1 MRKIFSLLP
10 FVALMLTGSTVMAQ
24 PTINRSET
32 TDKFATLLQYIES
45 MYVDSVNSKQLVEKA
60 IIHML
65 EELDPHSTYISA
77 EEVAEANEPL
87 QGSFDGIGIQFNIL
101 HDTIFVVEPIQGGP
115 SEKLG
120 IRAGDKIVEVDGVN
134 MAGVGVKNSDV
145 LGKLRGPKGT
155 KVRVGM
161 ARKGFDKLLYFDI
174 TRDKIPIYSVD
185 AAYMIAPEIGY
196 IKVSRFAATT
206 TEELK
211 KGIAE
216 LKGLG
221 MKDLIL
227 DLQDNGGGLLRSAI
241 EMGDEFLSD
250 DLPKDA
256 PKNEKGKLLVYTE
269 GRAFKREPFNTRS
282 GLPGSFEKGRLV
294 VLIDESSAS
303 ASEIVS
309 GAIQDWD
316 RGVIVGRRSFGKGL
330 VQRPVNLPD
339 GSIVRLTV
347 QKYYTPAGRCI
358 QKSYAEGKE
367 DYYDDYARRFKSGE
381 FFSADSI
388 KFPDSLKYETRITK
402 RTVYGGGGIMPDIFV
417 PLDTSENSRY
427 FSDLIRVGVQNDWSM
442 SYANANREELLKNYP
457 SMELFA
463 KNFEL
468 PKAEEDKIIQMAVE
482 KEVPFDEKGYVNS
495 RHAIGVRTKALLAR
509 NLYDNEAFYYL
520 INELNPAAKK
530 AVEILNSGAY
540 DQMNLDPKVQE
551 KKKVQSKK

>member
-1 MRKIFSLLP
+1 MKKIFSATLL
-10 FVALMLTGSTVMAQ
+10 STMFFLGTTVLAQ
-24 PTINRSET
+24 PTYNRSET

-45 MYVDSVNSKQLVEKA
+45 IYVDSVNSKQLVEKA

-134 MAGVGVKNSDV
+134 MAGIGVKNSDV
-145 LGKLRGPKGT
+145 LAKLRGPKGT
-155 KVRVGM
+155 KVKVGM

-174 TRDKIPIYSVD
+174 TRDKIPIYSID

-216 LKGLG
+216 LKEQG

-250 DLPKDA
+250 ELPKDA
-256 PKNEKGKLLVYTE
+256 PKSEKGKLLVYTE

-339 GSIVRLTV
+339 GSVVRLTV

-358 QKSYAEGKE
+358 QKPYDEGKD
-367 DYYDDYARRFKSGE
+367 DYYDDYAKRLKSGE

-427 FSDLIRVGVQNDWSM
+427 FSDIIRVGVQNDWSM
-442 SYANANREELLKNYP
+442 SYANDNRQELLKTYP
-457 SMELFA
+457 TMEIYA
-463 KNFEL
+463 KNFVL
-468 PKAEEDKIIQMAVE
+468 PKIEEEKIIQMAVD
-482 KEVPFDEKGYVNS
+482 KEVPFDAKGYENS
-495 RHAIGVRTKALLAR
+495 RHAIGIRTKALLAR
-509 NLYDNEAFYYL
+509 NLYDNEAFFYL
-520 INELNPAAKK
+520 INELNPSAKK

-540 DQMNLDPKVQE
+540 DQIGLDPKVQE

>member
-1 MRKIFSLLP
+1 MKKIFSATLL
-10 FVALMLTGSTVMAQ
+10 STMFFLGTTVLAQ
-24 PTINRSET
+24 PTYNRSET

-45 MYVDSVNSKQLVEKA
+45 IYVDSVNSKQLVEKA

-134 MAGVGVKNSDV
+134 MAGIGVKNSDV
-145 LGKLRGPKGT
+145 LAKLRGPKGT
-155 KVRVGM
+155 KVKVGM

-174 TRDKIPIYSVD
+174 TRDKIPIYSID

-216 LKGLG
+216 LKEQG

-250 DLPKDA
+250 ELPKDA
-256 PKNEKGKLLVYTE
+256 PKSEKGKLLVYTE

-339 GSIVRLTV
+339 GSVVRLTV

-358 QKSYAEGKE
+358 QKPYDEGKD
-367 DYYDDYARRFKSGE
+367 DYYDDYAKRLKSGE

-427 FSDLIRVGVQNDWSM
+427 FSDIIRVGVQNDWSM
-442 SYANANREELLKNYP
+442 SYANDNRQELLKTYP
-457 SMELFA
+457 TMEIFA
-463 KNFEL
+463 KNFVL
-468 PKAEEDKIIQMAVE
+468 PKIEEEKIIQMAVD
-482 KEVPFDEKGYVNS
+482 KEVPFDAKGYENS
-495 RHAIGVRTKALLAR
+495 RHAIGIRTKALLAR
-509 NLYDNEAFYYL
+509 NLYDNEAFFYL
-520 INELNPAAKK
+520 INELNPSAKK

-540 DQMNLDPKVQE
+540 DQIGLDPKVQE

>member
-1 MRKIFSLLP
+1 MKKIFSSLL
-10 FVALMLTGSTVMAQ
+10 FCSMILVAGSITAQ
-24 PTINRSET
+24 PTHNRSET
-32 TDKFATLLQYIES
+32 TDKFATLIQYIES
-45 MYVDSVNSKQLVEKA
+45 IYVDSVNSKELVEKA
-60 IIHML
+60 IIHLL

-120 IRAGDKIVEVDGVN
+120 IRAGDKIVEVEGVK
-134 MAGVGVKNSDV
+134 MAGVGIKNSDV
-145 LGKLRGPKGT
+145 LSKLRGPKGT
-155 KVRVGM
+155 KVKVGIE
-161 ARKGFDKLLYFDI
+161 RGGYDKWLYFEI

-185 AAYMIAPEIGY
+185 AAYMISPEIGY

-206 TEELK
+206 TEEIR
-211 KGIAE
+211 KGIAD
-216 LKGLG
+216 LKEQG

-269 GRAFKREPFNTRS
+269 GRAFKKESFNTRA

-339 GSIVRLTV
+339 GSMVRLTV

-358 QKSYAEGKE
+358 QKPYDEGKD
-367 DYYDDYARRFKSGE
+367 DYYSDYSRRLKNGE

-388 KFPDSLKYETRITK
+388 KFPDSLKYQTRITK

-442 SYANANREELLKNYP
+442 SYANAHREELLKSYP
-457 SMELFA
+457 TMESFA
-463 KNFEL
+463 KSFL
-468 PKAEEDKIIQMAVE
+468 IPEEEERKIIRMAEE
-482 KEVPFDEKGYVNS
+482 KEVPLDEKGYANS
-495 RHAIGVRTKALLAR
+495 KHAIAIRTKALLAR
-509 NLYDNEAFYYL
+509 NLYDNESFYFV
-520 INELNPAAKK
+520 INDLNPAAQK
-530 AVEILNSGAY
+530 AKEILINGVY
-540 DQMNLDPKVQE
+540 DQINLDPKVQE
-551 KKKVQSKK
+551 KKKGQSKK

>member
-1 MRKIFSLLP
+1 MKKIFSSTLTAILL
-10 FVALMLTGSTVMAQ
+10 VVSSSVMAQ
-24 PTINRSET
+24 PALNRSET
-32 TDKFATLLQYIES
+32 TDKFSTLIQYIES
-45 MYVDSVNSKQLVEKA
+45 MYVDSVNTKELVEKA

-120 IRAGDKIVEVDGVN
+120 IRAGDKIVEVEGVK

-145 LGKLRGPKGT
+145 LSILRGPKGT
-155 KVRVGM
+155 IVKVGM
-161 ARKGFDKLLYFDI
+161 ERNGVKDVLYFNI
-174 TRDKIPIYSVD
+174 TRDKIPIYSID
-185 AAYMIAPEIGY
+185 AAYMITPEIGY

-206 TEELK
+206 TEELR
-211 KGIAE
+211 KGISE
-216 LKGLG
+216 LKGQG
-221 MKDLIL
+221 MRDLIL

-269 GRAFKREPFNTRS
+269 GRAFKREPFSTRS

-339 GSIVRLTV
+339 GSMVRLTV

-358 QKSYAEGKE
+358 QKPYDDGKD
-367 DYYDDYARRFKSGE
+367 DYYADYSKRLKSGE

-442 SYANANREELLKNYP
+442 SYANAHREELLHAYP
-457 SMELFA
+457 TMEIFA
-463 KNFEL
+463 KSFDI
-468 PKAEEDKIIQMAVE
+468 PKSEQNKIIQMAE
-482 KEVPFDEKGYVNS
+482 AKEVPLDVKGYENS
-495 RHAIGVRTKALLAR
+495 KHAILIRTKALLAR

-520 INELNPAAKK
+520 INDLNPAAKK
-530 AVEILNSGAY
+530 AVEILIDGTY
-540 DQMNLDPKVQE
+540 DQINLDIKGQEKRKVQP
-551 KKKVQSKK
+551 KK

>member
-1 MRKIFSLLP
+1 MKKIFSATLLST
-10 FVALMLTGSTVMAQ
+10 MLFLGSTVLAQ
-24 PTINRSET
+24 PTYNRSET

-45 MYVDSVNSKQLVEKA
+45 IYVDSVNSKQLVEKA

-134 MAGVGVKNSDV
+134 MAGIGVKNSDV
-145 LGKLRGPKGT
+145 LAKLRGPKGT
-155 KVRVGM
+155 KVKVGM

-174 TRDKIPIYSVD
+174 TRDKIPIYSID

-216 LKGLG
+216 LKEQG
-221 MKDLIL
+221 MRDLIL

-250 DLPKDA
+250 ELPKDA
-256 PKNEKGKLLVYTE
+256 PKSEKGKLLVYTE

-339 GSIVRLTV
+339 GSVVRLTV

-358 QKSYAEGKE
+358 QKPYDEGKD
-367 DYYDDYARRFKSGE
+367 DYYDDYAKRLKSGE

-427 FSDLIRVGVQNDWSM
+427 FSDIIRVGVQNDWSM
-442 SYANANREELLKNYP
+442 SYANDNRQELLKTYP
-457 SMELFA
+457 TMEIFA
-463 KNFEL
+463 KNFIL
-468 PKAEEDKIIQMAVE
+468 PKIEEDKIIQMAVD
-482 KEVPFDEKGYVNS
+482 KEVPFDAKGYENS
-495 RHAIGVRTKALLAR
+495 RHAIGIRTKALLAR

-520 INELNPAAKK
+520 INDLNPSAKK

-540 DQMNLDPKVQE
+540 DQIGLDPKVQE

>member
-1 MRKIFSLLP
+1 MKKIFSFIIPGVLFL
-10 FVALMLTGSTVMAQ
+10 VSTVSLAQ
-24 PTINRSET
+24 PTVNRSET
-32 TDKFATLLQYIES
+32 TDKFATLIQYIES
-45 MYVDSVNSKQLVEKA
+45 MYVDSVNSKELVEKA
-60 IIHML
+60 IIHLL

-120 IRAGDKIVEVDGVN
+120 IRAGDKIVEVEGTK

-145 LGKLRGPKGT
+145 LAKLRGPKGT
-155 KVRVGM
+155 KVKVGIE
-161 ARKGFDKLLYFDI
+161 RKGFDKWMYFEI

-206 TEELK
+206 TEELR
-211 KGIAE
+211 KGISE
-216 LKGLG
+216 LKAQG
-221 MKDLIL
+221 MRDLIL

-250 DLPKDA
+250 ELPKDA

-269 GRAFKREPFNTRS
+269 GRAFKREPFNTRT
-282 GLPGSFEKGRLV
+282 GLPGSFEKGRMV

-339 GSIVRLTV
+339 GSMVRLTV
-347 QKYYTPAGRCI
+347 QKYYTPSGRCI
-358 QKSYAEGKE
+358 QKPYEDGKD
-367 DYYDDYARRFKSGE
+367 DYYADYSKRLKSGE

-402 RTVYGGGGIMPDIFV
+402 RTVFGGGGIMPDIFV

-442 SYANANREELLKNYP
+442 SYANAHREELLKNYP
-457 SMELFA
+457 TMEEFA
-463 KNFEL
+463 ESFSIPQQEQ
-468 PKAEEDKIIQMAVE
+468 EKIIQMAE
-482 KEVPFDEKGYVNS
+482 AKEVPLDVKGYENS
-495 RHAIGVRTKALLAR
+495 KHAILIRTKALLAR

-520 INELNPAAKK
+520 INDLNPAAKK
-530 AVEILNSGAY
+530 AVDILTDGTY
-540 DQMNLDPKVQE
+540 DQINLDIKGQEKRKVQP
-551 KKKVQSKK
+551 KK

>member
-1 MRKIFSLLP
+1 MKKIFSATLLST
-10 FVALMLTGSTVMAQ
+10 MLFLGSTVLAQ
-24 PTINRSET
+24 PTYNRSET

-45 MYVDSVNSKQLVEKA
+45 IYVDSVNSKQLVEKA

-134 MAGVGVKNSDV
+134 MAGIGVKNSDV
-145 LGKLRGPKGT
+145 LAKLRGPKGT
-155 KVRVGM
+155 KVKVGM

-174 TRDKIPIYSVD
+174 TRDKIPIYSID

-216 LKGLG
+216 LKEQG

-250 DLPKDA
+250 ELPKDA
-256 PKNEKGKLLVYTE
+256 PKSEKGKLLVYTE

-339 GSIVRLTV
+339 GSVVRLTV
-347 QKYYTPAGRCI
+347 QKYYTPTGRCI
-358 QKSYAEGKE
+358 QKPYDEGKD
-367 DYYDDYARRFKSGE
+367 DYYDDYAKRLKSGE

-427 FSDLIRVGVQNDWSM
+427 FSDIIRVGVQNDWSM
-442 SYANANREELLKNYP
+442 SYANDNRQELLKTYP
-457 SMELFA
+457 TMEIFA
-463 KNFEL
+463 KNFVL
-468 PKAEEDKIIQMAVE
+468 PKIEEEKIIQMAVD
-482 KEVPFDEKGYVNS
+482 KEVPFDAKGYENS
-495 RHAIGVRTKALLAR
+495 RHAIGIRTKALLAR
-509 NLYDNEAFYYL
+509 NLYDNEAFFYL
-520 INELNPAAKK
+520 INELNPSAKK

-540 DQMNLDPKVQE
+540 DQISLDPKVQE